1 MAGTDNTL
9 LALVGAGFPQRRSF
23 GFASCERL
31 VGAAEG
37 MNVLAAEQQL
47 VVPQQGQQQQQHA
60 ALAAAAPA
68 PAVQRRYSYRVTNV
82 EYTEFERLG
91 VADASVD
98 EESNTSVFPANTNV
112 LYVGLQ
118 VRACSTASCSCRWQC
133 CVGWCRLRRL
143 LSAVCAPHRLGKR
156 CLLFIPVPPSISHT
170 ARPLPSCPAPSPL
183 AQAVERA
190 VRASMEAGST
200 DAVLPGMILNL
211 GKAVSHRDPL
221 RGGAERSLAAGR
233 LECTMQVSGGRRT
246 SGLSAG
252 GSGYE
257 WAGWG
262 SAAACAASRLSS
274 KPTSAPAPAPRCPH
288 VPSTEPGRLPGPEL

>member
-23 GFASCERL
+23 GFASCERV

-98 EESNTSVFPANTNV
+98 AESNTSVFPANTNV

-118 VRACSTASCSCRWQC
+118 VQTAPPAASCSCRC
-133 CVGWCRLRRL
+133 NVVVRCR
-143 LSAVCAPHRLGKR
+143 SR
-156 CLLFIPVPPSISHT
+156 CLPDVVCT
-170 ARPLPSCPAPSPL
+170 AMTRTACCLHMSPSPPL
-183 AQAVERA
+183 TLF
-190 VRASMEAGST
+190 SL
-200 DAVLPGMILNL
+200 LPRLFPFTG
-211 GKAVSHRDPL
+211 
-221 RGGAERSLAAGR
+221 GGACGAF
-233 LECTMQVSGGRRT
+233 QHGGRFHRCGAARHDSQPRKGGVT
-246 SGLSAG
+246 QGPAARRRRAQPGGRQTGVHDAG
-252 GSGYE
+252 QWGP
-257 WAGWG
+257 AGQCV
-262 SAAACAASRLSS
+262 AC
-274 KPTSAPAPAPRCPH
+274 
-288 VPSTEPGRLPGPEL
+288 GRQQA